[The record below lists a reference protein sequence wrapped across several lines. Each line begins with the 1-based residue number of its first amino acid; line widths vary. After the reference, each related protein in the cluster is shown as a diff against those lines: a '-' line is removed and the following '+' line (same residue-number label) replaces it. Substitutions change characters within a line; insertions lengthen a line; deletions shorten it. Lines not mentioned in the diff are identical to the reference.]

1 MTNILS
7 PRMPDTSMQEAAMKR
22 QEELLQKQEERAVQE
37 EAEKQRA
44 LQASM
49 RARRTGGMRSL
60 ISPGR
65 LNSQTSLTSGFGG
78 MSNE

>member
-7 PRMPDTSMQEAAMKR
+7 PRMPDTSAQQAAMKR
-22 QEELLQKQEERAVQE
+22 QEELLKKQEERAVQE

-60 ISPGR
+60 ISPSR
-65 LNSQTSLTSGFGG
+65 LNTQTTSMTGLGG